1 MEIKDFPKI
10 DLHCHLDGSLRPEW
24 IADSLGLPCDDALSK
39 QLCAPKRCA
48 SLAEYLTRFS
58 LPLQAL
64 STADRFASAVEDVL
78 AQAAAEHV
86 VYTEIRFAPML
97 SVREDLRAEAIAE
110 AAIEG
115 LRRGTKAYGIK
126 AGLIF
131 CAMRHMSEKENLAV
145 LELTRKYLG
154 QGVVG
159 FDIAG
164 DEAAFG
170 NERFA
175 DLFKKA
181 GAYDIPFTIHSGECG
196 SAENVRLAIEYGA
209 RRIGH
214 GIAMIKD
221 PHLMELA
228 AKKRIGIEMCPT
240 SNYQTGAVK
249 DGDVYPLRQFLDA
262 GICVSV
268 NTDNRTVSNTD
279 MTRELRFCRERLGLK
294 DEEVA
299 LIHQN
304 SVEMAFANAPT
315 RI

>member
-10 DLHCHLDGSLRPEW
+10 DLHCHLDGSLSPAW
-24 IADSLGLPCDDALSK
+24 IASALDIPCDDALREK
-39 QLCAPKRCA
+39 LQAPVRCA
-48 SLAEYLTRFS
+48 SLAEYLTRFD
-58 LPLQAL
+58 LPLSAL
-64 STADRFASAVEDVL
+64 TTAERFASAVEDVL
-78 AQAAAEHV
+78 AQAAAEHI

-97 SVREDLRAEAIAE
+97 SVREDLRVEAIAE
-110 AAIEG
+110 GAIEG
-115 LRRGTKAYGIK
+115 LRRGTEAYDIK

-145 LELTRKYLG
+145 LELTRRYLG

-181 GAYDIPFTIHSGECG
+181 RAYDIPFTIHSGECG
-196 SAENVRLAIEYGA
+196 SAKNVRLAIEYGA

-221 PHLMELA
+221 PRLMELA
-228 AKKRIGIEMCPT
+228 AKKEIGIEMCPT

-262 GICVSV
+262 GICVSI
-268 NTDNRTVSNTD
+268 NTDNRTVSDTD
-279 MTRELRFCRERLGLK
+279 MTRELKFCRERLGLK

-299 LIHQN
+299 LIYQN
-304 SVEMAFANAPT
+304 SVEMAFAV
-315 RI
+315 